1 MATDAEIL
9 VTREA
14 LNAALADIP
23 DLSGVAFRMN
33 RRSIVHL
40 IAPDAGW
47 DVSGQTVRL
56 ARTAHSVSLA
66 LEGLARTVDGSGYVT
81 VLNLPV
87 GFRPTN
93 DQWATA
99 TGGQRIRITS
109 TTGQVA
115 VWAPTTSTNL
125 YATLN
130 FPTDDAPP
138 AELP

>member
-1 MATDAEIL
+1 MASDAEIL

-14 LNAALADIP
+14 LNNVLADIP
-23 DLSGVAFRMN
+23 DLSGITFRMN
-33 RRSIVHL
+33 RRIVMHL

-66 LEGLARTVDGSGYVT
+66 LEGLTRTVDGSGYVA
-81 VLNLPV
+81 VLILPE

-99 TGGQRIRITS
+99 TGGQRIRITAS
-109 TTGQVA
+109 TGQVS
-115 VWAPTTSTNL
+115 VYAPTTGTTL

-130 FPTDDAPP
+130 FPTNNAPP